1 MPFKMAGV
9 VGSLLSPWQQ
19 LRDRVRWAM
28 KNQPEGGRSGWD
40 TLALSPL
47 QPGSNCKPSTTRRW
61 RRPLWTCT
69 DFRFTTHM
77 EGACFYR
84 VGLLGRSQPMF
95 YYIKYS
101 LTNQNIEELETA
113 LEWWRPCHFC
123 TFSSFPLKGSDYKS
137 FSCSC
142 ICAHTHIRLPV
153 FICIDTYVCACAHV
167 CTCVCLWRPE
177 VIFTCPSSDVI
188 HFTA

>member
-28 KNQPEGGRSGWD
+28 KNQSWGEDLVGIP
-40 TLALSPL
+40 LPSPL
-47 QPGSNCKPSTTRRW
+47 LSNCKPSTTRRW

-69 DFRFTTHM
+69 DFCFTTHM
-77 EGACFYR
+77 EGACLYR
-84 VGLLGRSQPMF
+84 VGLLGCSQPMF
-95 YYIKYS
+95 FYIKYS

-113 LEWWRPCHFC
+113 LEWWHPCHFC
-123 TFSSFPLKGSDYKS
+123 SFSSFPLKGYDYES

-142 ICAHTHIRLPV
+142 VCAHTHIHLPI

-167 CTCVCLWRPE
+167 YTCVCLWRPE

-188 HFTA
+188 HFIA